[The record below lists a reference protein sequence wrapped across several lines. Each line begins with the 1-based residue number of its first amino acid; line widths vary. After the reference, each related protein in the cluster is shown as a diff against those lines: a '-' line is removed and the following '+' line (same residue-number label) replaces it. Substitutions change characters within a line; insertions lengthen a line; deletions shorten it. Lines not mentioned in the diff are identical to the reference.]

1 MRVYQFRHIRADGQ
15 CSRVKLEYAPTR
27 TMSRLS
33 RVALLACT
41 VLGSLALFATA
52 GATARTGPAAARG
65 SELVE
70 VVVTLPQPP
79 LSEAIL
85 HDRGLAAAATVN
97 HRVNVRAPASV
108 AYLRTLATAQRQ
120 LQARLARAIPQ
131 ARVRWHYG
139 VVLNG
144 VAVVVPRSQ
153 LGRLGALKGVTVW
166 PTVTY
171 HELLDRSPELIGA
184 PTVWGPTLATAGNG
198 MKIGIIDDGVDQT
211 HVFFSPAGFS
221 YPAGFPKGNTAY
233 TTPKVIV
240 ARAFAPAEPAWKY
253 ANTPFDPENSDHATN
268 VAGIAAGDHGT
279 IANVQGNNIPVSG
292 VAPNAYLGNYKVLT
306 IPTEQFGLDGNS
318 PEIAAGIEQ
327 AVKDGMDVI
336 NLSLGEPEVEPTR
349 DVVVQA
355 IDDAADAGVVPV
367 IAAGN
372 DNLDAGRGSVGSP
385 GTAPKA
391 ITVAASTEA
400 FGGPA
405 DEIAD
410 FSSSGPTPISLQM
423 KPDVTAPGVDIL
435 SSLPHNQWSPHDW
448 SGTSMATPHVAGA
461 AALLKERHPT
471 WTVEQIKS
479 ALESTGD
486 PVHVAG
492 TTTEVLPLR
501 EGGGRIDLPNADAP
515 LVFTDPTGL
524 SFGLV
529 KRGDTVTQQ
538 LAVTDAG
545 GGPDPW
551 TVTIEPHAATT
562 GAVLAPTAPTVVPGT
577 SVGITL
583 TVAADAAEGD
593 STGFVILSRADV
605 RRRIP
610 YWLHVE
616 APKLAGEPHTAITGP
631 GAYDGNT
638 AGKPSLVSTYRYPEG
653 GLGAGIALNLSGP
666 EQVFRFTVTQTIAN
680 FGAVVTGHGPGVSVT
695 PRLVVA
701 GDENRLVG
709 YSGLPV
715 DINPYASF
723 GGVEPVVGDVLPGKG
738 AYDLVFDTPAGGRP
752 GPFSFRFWVNDTTP
766 PTVKLLQ
773 RSVRRGR
780 PVRLAVHDAGS
791 GVDPASISVSVDK
804 RRANPSYSGGILT
817 IGTAARKVGTHTL
830 TVTVA
835 DYQETKN
842 MEDVGPI
849 LPNTR
854 TISTHF
860 TVRG

>member
-1 MRVYQFRHIRADGQ
+1 M
-15 CSRVKLEYAPTR
+15 R

-33 RVALLACT
+33 RVSLLP
-41 VLGSLALFATA
+41 VLLGSLALCAVA

-65 SELVE
+65 GDLVE

-85 HDRGLAAAATVN
+85 HDRRLAAAATVN

-108 AYLRTLATAQRQ
+108 AYLRTLAAAQRQ
-120 LQARLARAIPQ
+120 LQARVVRAIPQ

-144 VAVVVPRSQ
+144 MAVVVPRSQ
-153 LGRLGALKGVTVW
+153 LGRLDALKGVTVW

-171 HELLDRSPELIGA
+171 HELLDRTPQLIGA

-198 MKIGIIDDGVDQT
+198 MKIGIIDDGIDQT
-211 HVFFSPAGFS
+211 HVFFSPANFS
-221 YPAGFPKGNTAY
+221 YPPGFPKGNTAY

-253 ANTPFDPENSDHATN
+253 ANLPFDPQYSDHATN

-292 VAPNAYLGNYKVLT
+292 IAPNAYLGNYKVLT

-327 AVKDGMDVI
+327 AVTDGMDVI

-355 IDDAADAGVVPV
+355 IDDAADAGVIPV

-372 DNLDAGRGSVGSP
+372 DNLDAGRGSIGSP

-391 ITVAASTEA
+391 ITVAASTEGDA
-400 FGGPA
+400 GPA

-410 FSSSGPTPISLQM
+410 FSSSGPTPVSLQM
-423 KPDVTAPGVDIL
+423 KPDVTAPGVDLL

-448 SGTSMATPHVAGA
+448 SGTSMATPHVAGG

-471 WTVEQIKS
+471 WSVEQIKS

-486 PVHVAG
+486 PVHVAR
-492 TTTEVLPLR
+492 TMNEVTPLR
-501 EGGGRIDLPNADAP
+501 EGGGRIDLPRADNP
-515 LVFTDPTGL
+515 LIFTDPTGL

-529 KRGDTVTQQ
+529 RRGGTATLQ

-545 GGPDPW
+545 GGPAPW
-551 TVTIEPHAATT
+551 TVSVVPQEAPAGTT
-562 GAVLAPTAPTVVPGT
+562 LAPTSTQVAAGS
-577 SVGITL
+577 SVGLTL
-583 TVAADAAEGD
+583 TVAADATLGTA
-593 STGFVILSRADV
+593 TGFVELTRDTDV
-605 RRRIP
+605 RRVP
-610 YWLHVE
+610 YWLQVE
-616 APKLAGEPHTAITGP
+616 APQLAGEPHTTLAVP
-631 GAYDGNT
+631 GVYQGDT
-638 AGKPSLVSTYRYPEG
+638 AGRPSLVSTYRYPEG
-653 GLGAGIALNLSGP
+653 NLGSGIPLNLSGP
-666 EQVFRFTVTQTIAN
+666 EQVFRFRVTTPIAN
-680 FGAVVTGHGPGVSVT
+680 FGVAVLSRAPGVRVS

-709 YSGLPV
+709 YTGLPV
-715 DINPYASF
+715 DINPYGLF
-723 GGVEPVVGDVLPGKG
+723 GNADAVVADILPAPG
-738 AYDLVFDTPAGGRP
+738 AYDVVFDTPAGAKP
-752 GPFSFRFWVNDTTP
+752 GKFTFRFWVNDVTA
-766 PTVKLLQ
+766 PTVKLLT
-773 RSVRRGR
+773 RTVRLGAAVKLSVR
-780 PVRLAVHDAGS
+780 DAGS
-791 GVDPASISVSVDK
+791 GVDPRSVHAVADA
-804 RRANPSYSGGILT
+804 RHVAASYSAGTVTVLGIT
-817 IGTAARKVGTHTL
+817 RKPGRHTL
-830 TVTVA
+830 AVTVA
-835 DYQETKN
+835 DNEETKN

-854 TISTHF
+854 TVHT
-860 TVRG
+860 TYVVRG

>member
-1 MRVYQFRHIRADGQ
+1 VRVYQFRHIRADGQ
-15 CSRVKLEYAPTR
+15 CSPVKPGGVRTR
-27 TMSRLS
+27 TMSGLS
-33 RVALLACT
+33 RVALLP
-41 VLGSLALFATA
+41 VVIGSLALFATA
-52 GATARTGPAAARG
+52 GATARTAPRGARG
-65 SELVE
+65 GDLVE

-85 HDRGLAAAATVN
+85 HDRGLAAAATVR
-97 HRVNVRAPASV
+97 HKVNVRAPASV
-108 AYLRTLATAQRQ
+108 AYLRTLAAAQRQ
-120 LQARLARAIPQ
+120 LQARVTRVIPQ

-139 VVLNG
+139 VVLDG
-144 VAVVVPRSQ
+144 VAVVVPRSR
-153 LGRLGALKGVTVW
+153 LGRLEALKGMTVW

-171 HELLDRSPELIGA
+171 HELLDRSPQLIGA
-184 PTVWGPTLATAGNG
+184 PTVWGPTLATAGQG
-198 MKIGIIDDGVDQT
+198 IKIGIIDDGVDQT
-211 HVFFSPAGFS
+211 HVFFSPTGFS

-240 ARAFAPAEPAWKY
+240 ARAFAPAEPVWKY
-253 ANTPFDPENSDHATN
+253 ANTPFDPQNSDHATN

-279 IANVQGNNIPVSG
+279 IANVQGNNVAVSG
-292 VAPNAYLGNYKVLT
+292 IAPEAYLGNYKVLT
-306 IPTEQFGLDGNS
+306 IPTEEFGLDGNS

-372 DNLDAGRGSVGSP
+372 DNTDAGRGSVGSP

-391 ITVAASTEA
+391 ITVAASTEN

-410 FSSSGPTPISLQM
+410 FSSSGPTPITLQM

-435 SSLPHNQWSPHDW
+435 SSLPHNSWSPHDW

-501 EGGGRIDLPNADAP
+501 EGGGRIDLPNADNP

-562 GAVLAPTAPTVVPGT
+562 GAALAPTAPTVVPGT
-577 SVGITL
+577 SVGFTL

-593 STGFVILSRADV
+593 STGFVILSRGTDV

-616 APKLAGEPHTAITGP
+616 VPKLGGEPHTTITRP
-631 GAYDGNT
+631 GVYHGDT

-653 GLGAGIALNLSGP
+653 GLGAGIAVNLSGP
-666 EQVFRFTVTQTIAN
+666 EQVFRFTVTQTVAN
-680 FGAVVTGHGPGVSVT
+680 FGAVVTGHAAGVTVT
-695 PRLVVA
+695 PRLVSA

-709 YSGLPV
+709 YTGLPV

-723 GGVEPVVGDVLPGKG
+723 GNADPVVGDVLPGKG
-738 AYDLVFDTPAGGRP
+738 DYDLVFDTPAGGKP
-752 GPFSFRFWVNDTTP
+752 GPFSFRFWVNDSTP

-773 RSVRRGR
+773 RTVRRGQAL
-780 PVRLAVHDAGS
+780 RLAVHDSGS
-791 GVDPASISVSVDK
+791 GIAPASIFTSVD
-804 RRANPSYSGGILT
+804 GIHVVHTYAAGVVTL
-817 IGTAARKVGTHTL
+817 GRAARKTGTHAL

-835 DYQETKN
+835 DFQETKN

-854 TISTHF
+854 TFRTHF
-860 TVRG
+860 TVRP